1 MLAAVARVPT
11 YILDS
16 AYTEFSGTVS
26 LRSGDSNMAKQEASV
41 TQLVSMIEKGQI
53 RLPEMQRKFVWKA
66 TKVRDLLDSLYR
78 GYPSGTILM
87 WEPEESVA
95 LTSFSVKTD
104 DKSAFKPMLLLDGQ
118 QRLTSLSCVLRGE
131 PVTVRGRKK
140 PIDILFNLEHPADP
154 LTSIDVDEDDED
166 EFDSDEFEQN
176 EDSINETIQQM
187 TFVVSST
194 KLAASPNWI
203 RVSDVFRDNSDKTF
217 LARAGVESFN
227 DPRYDKYTERIKK
240 LRAVRDYVYRMDV
253 LEPSL
258 SYEEV
263 TEIFVRVNSL
273 GAKLRGSDLALA
285 QITARWRDSLRI
297 FEELQAKI
305 LSDHKFDLELGT
317 ILRSLVIQATGQSKF
332 KTVSSLS
339 QSKLE
344 VAWKENERA
353 MTFALNFLRSNV
365 KIDSSAL
372 LTSPY
377 IILVIAF
384 WGAKRAYKISDAE
397 ATKMTRW
404 VLLANAKARFARGS
418 SESILDQ
425 DLVALRDGGG
435 AEQLLERL
443 VVQVGRLEI
452 TPSELVG
459 RNAGSGLFKTMF
471 LAFKEDGARDWNT
484 NLAISVNHS
493 GKQDKLQFHHI
504 FPTAYMKKQAQLMDL
519 PSTDDIANLAFIGG
533 KTNREISDKAP
544 AEYLKKILEGDGK
557 VQLENQAIPTELEL
571 LKPESY
577 SDFLTLR
584 RKLIADRLNR
594 FLGN

>member
-1 MLAAVARVPT
+1 
-11 YILDS
+11 
-16 AYTEFSGTVS
+16 
-26 LRSGDSNMAKQEASV
+26 MAKQEASV
-41 TQLVSMIEKGQI
+41 TQLVGMIEKGQI

-87 WEPEESVA
+87 WEPDESVA
-95 LTSFSVKTD
+95 LTSFSIKTD

-118 QRLTSLSCVLRGE
+118 QRLTSLSSVLRGE
-131 PVTVRGRKK
+131 PVTVRGRRR
-140 PIDILFNLEHPADP
+140 PIDILFNLEHPENP
-154 LTSIDVDEDDED
+154 LTSIDSDEDDED
-166 EFDSDEFEQN
+166 EFESDEFEQS
-176 EDSINETIQQM
+176 EDSLNETIQQM

-194 KLAASPNWI
+194 KLASASNWI
-203 RVSDVFRDNSDKTF
+203 SVSDVFKDNSDKAF
-217 LARAGVESFN
+217 LTKAGVESFD
-227 DPRYDKYTERIKK
+227 DPRYDKYTERLKK
-240 LRAVRDYVYRMDV
+240 LRAIRDYVYRMDV

-305 LSDHKFDLELGT
+305 SSDHNFDLELGT

-332 KTVSSLS
+332 RTVSSLS

-344 VAWKENERA
+344 TAWKENERA

-384 WGAKRAYKISDAE
+384 WGAKHAYKISDTE
-397 ATKMTRW
+397 ATRMSRW

-435 AEQLLERL
+435 AEQLIERL
-443 VVQVGRLEI
+443 VIQVGRLEI
-452 TPSELVG
+452 TPSELMG

-544 AEYLKKILEGDGK
+544 AEYLKKIIEGDGK
-557 VQLENQAIPTELEL
+557 AQLENQAIPTDLEL

-577 SDFLTLR
+577 SEFLTLR
-584 RKLIADRLNR
+584 RQLIADRLNL

>member
-1 MLAAVARVPT
+1 
-11 YILDS
+11 
-16 AYTEFSGTVS
+16 
-26 LRSGDSNMAKQEASV
+26 MAKQEASV
-41 TQLVSMIEKGQI
+41 SQLVGMIEKGQI

-87 WEPEESVA
+87 WEPDVTVA
-95 LTSFSVKTD
+95 LTTFSIKTD

-118 QRLTSLSCVLRGE
+118 QRLTSLSSVLRGE
-131 PVTVRGRKK
+131 PVTVRGRRR
-140 PIDILFNLEHPADP
+140 PIDILFNLEHPENP
-154 LTSIDVDEDDED
+154 LTAVDPDEDDED
-166 EFDSDEFEQN
+166 EFESDEFEPT
-176 EDSINETIQQM
+176 EDAINENIQQM

-203 RVSDVFRDNSDKTF
+203 RASDVFKDNSDKVF
-217 LARAGVESFN
+217 LAKAGVESFH

-240 LRAVRDYVYRMDV
+240 LRAIRDYVYRMDV
-253 LEPSL
+253 LEPNL

-285 QITARWRDSLRI
+285 QITARWRNSLKI
-297 FEELQAKI
+297 FEGLQQKI
-305 LSDHKFDLELGT
+305 INDHKFDLELGT

-339 QSKLE
+339 QHKLE
-344 VAWKENERA
+344 TAWIETERA
-353 MTFALNFLRSNV
+353 MTFGLNFLRSNI

-384 WGAKRAYKISDAE
+384 WGAKRDYKISDAE

-425 DLVALRDGGG
+425 DLAVLRDGGG
-435 AEQLLERL
+435 AEQLIERL

-452 TPSELVG
+452 TPSELIG

-471 LAFKEDGARDWNT
+471 LAFKEDGARDWNS

-504 FPTAYMKKQAQLMDL
+504 FPTAYMKKQSKLMDL

-544 AEYLKKILEGDGK
+544 VDYLKKILEGDGK
-557 VQLENQAIPTELEL
+557 IQLENQAIPTDVEL
-571 LKPESY
+571 LKPEFF
-577 SDFLTLR
+577 SDFLTTR
-584 RKLIADRLNR
+584 RLLIANRLNR

>member
-1 MLAAVARVPT
+1 
-11 YILDS
+11 
-16 AYTEFSGTVS
+16 
-26 LRSGDSNMAKQEASV
+26 MAKQEASV
-41 TQLVSMIEKGQI
+41 TQLVGMIEKGQI

-87 WEPEESVA
+87 WEPDETVA
-95 LTSFSVKTD
+95 LTSFSIKTD

-118 QRLTSLSCVLRGE
+118 QRLTSLSSVLRGE
-131 PVTVRGRKK
+131 PVTVRGRRR
-140 PIDILFNLEHPADP
+140 PIDILFNLEHPDNP
-154 LTSIDVDEDDED
+154 LTSVDVDEDDED
-166 EFDSDEFEQN
+166 EFESDEFEQS
-176 EDSINETIQQM
+176 EDAINESIQQM
-187 TFVVSST
+187 TFVVSSS
-194 KLAASPNWI
+194 KLAASSHWI
-203 RVSDVFRDNSDKTF
+203 RVSDVFKDNSDKAF
-217 LARAGVESFN
+217 LTKAGVESFD

-240 LRAVRDYVYRMDV
+240 LRAIRDYVYRMDV
-253 LEPSL
+253 LEPNL

-297 FEELQAKI
+297 FEELQGKI

-344 VAWKENERA
+344 TAWKENERA

-384 WGAKRAYKISDAE
+384 WGAKRSYKISDAE

-425 DLVALRDGGG
+425 DLLALREGGG
-435 AEQLLERL
+435 ADQLVERL
-443 VVQVGRLEI
+443 VIQVGRLDV
-452 TPSELVG
+452 TPSELIG

-484 NLAISVNHS
+484 NLTISVNHS

-504 FPTAYMKKQAQLMDL
+504 FPTAFMKKQAKLMDL

-544 AEYLKKILEGDGK
+544 AEYLKKILEGDGR
-557 VQLENQAIPTELEL
+557 VQLENQAIPTDLEL

-577 SDFLTLR
+577 SEFLTLR
-584 RKLIADRLNR
+584 RKLIAERLNR

>member
-1 MLAAVARVPT
+1 
-11 YILDS
+11 
-16 AYTEFSGTVS
+16 
-26 LRSGDSNMAKQEASV
+26 MAKQEASV
-41 TQLVSMIEKGQI
+41 TQLVGMIEKGQI

-87 WEPEESVA
+87 WEPDETVA
-95 LTSFSVKTD
+95 LTSFSIKTD

-118 QRLTSLSCVLRGE
+118 QRLTSLSSVLRGE
-131 PVTVRGRKK
+131 PVTVRGRRR
-140 PIDILFNLEHPADP
+140 PIDILFNLEHPDNP
-154 LTSIDVDEDDED
+154 LNSVDVDEDDED
-166 EFDSDEFEQN
+166 EFESDEFEQS
-176 EDSINETIQQM
+176 EDAINESIQQM
-187 TFVVSST
+187 TFVVSSS
-194 KLAASPNWI
+194 KLAASSNWI
-203 RVSDVFRDNSDKTF
+203 RVSDVFKDNSDKAF
-217 LARAGVESFN
+217 LTKAGVESFD
-227 DPRYDKYTERIKK
+227 DPRYDRYTERIKK
-240 LRAVRDYVYRMDV
+240 LRAIRDYVYRMDV
-253 LEPSL
+253 LEPNL

-297 FEELQAKI
+297 FEELQGKI

-344 VAWKENERA
+344 TAWKENERA

-384 WGAKRAYKISDAE
+384 WGAKRLYKISDAE

-425 DLVALRDGGG
+425 DLLALREGGG
-435 AEQLLERL
+435 ADQLIERL
-443 VVQVGRLEI
+443 VIQVGRLDV
-452 TPSELVG
+452 TPSELIG

-484 NLAISVNHS
+484 NLTISINHS

-504 FPTAYMKKQAQLMDL
+504 FPTAFMKKQAKLMEL

-544 AEYLKKILEGDGK
+544 AEYLKKILEGDGR
-557 VQLENQAIPTELEL
+557 VQLENQAIPTDLEL

-577 SDFLTLR
+577 SEFLTLR
-584 RKLIADRLNR
+584 RKLIAERLNR

>member
-1 MLAAVARVPT
+1 
-11 YILDS
+11 
-16 AYTEFSGTVS
+16 
-26 LRSGDSNMAKQEASV
+26 MAKQEASV
-41 TQLVSMIEKGQI
+41 TQLVGMIEKGQI

-87 WEPEESVA
+87 WEPDETVA
-95 LTSFSVKTD
+95 LTSFSIKTD

-118 QRLTSLSCVLRGE
+118 QRLTSLSSVLRGE
-131 PVTVRGRKK
+131 PVTVRGRRR
-140 PIDILFNLEHPADP
+140 PIDILFNLEHPENP
-154 LTSIDVDEDDED
+154 LTSIDADEDDED
-166 EFDSDEFEQN
+166 EFESDEFEQS
-176 EDSINETIQQM
+176 EDALNETIQQM
-187 TFVVSST
+187 TFVVSSS
-194 KLAASPNWI
+194 KLAAASNWI
-203 RVSDVFRDNSDKTF
+203 RVSDVFKDNSDKAF
-217 LARAGVESFN
+217 LTKAGVESFD

-240 LRAVRDYVYRMDV
+240 LRAIRDYVYRMDV
-253 LEPSL
+253 LEPNL

-297 FEELQAKI
+297 FEELQVKI

-344 VAWKENERA
+344 TAWDENERA

-384 WGAKRAYKISDAE
+384 WGSKRSYKISDAE
-397 ATKMTRW
+397 ATKMRRW

-425 DLVALRDGGG
+425 DLLALREGGG
-435 AEQLLERL
+435 ADQLVERL
-443 VVQVGRLEI
+443 VIQVGRLDV
-452 TPSELVG
+452 TPSELIG

-471 LAFKEDGARDWNT
+471 LAFKEDGAQDWNT

-504 FPTAYMKKQAQLMDL
+504 FPTAFMKKQAKIMEL

-544 AEYLKKILEGDGK
+544 SEYLKKILEGDGK
-557 VQLENQAIPTELEL
+557 VQLENQAIPTDLDL

-584 RKLIADRLNR
+584 RKLIADKLNN

>member
-1 MLAAVARVPT
+1 
-11 YILDS
+11 
-16 AYTEFSGTVS
+16 
-26 LRSGDSNMAKQEASV
+26 
-41 TQLVSMIEKGQI
+41 
-53 RLPEMQRKFVWKA
+53 
-66 TKVRDLLDSLYR
+66 
-78 GYPSGTILM
+78 
-87 WEPEESVA
+87 
-95 LTSFSVKTD
+95 
-104 DKSAFKPMLLLDGQ
+104 
-118 QRLTSLSCVLRGE
+118 
-131 PVTVRGRKK
+131 
-140 PIDILFNLEHPADP
+140 
-154 LTSIDVDEDDED
+154 
-166 EFDSDEFEQN
+166 
-176 EDSINETIQQM
+176 
-187 TFVVSST
+187 
-194 KLAASPNWI
+194 
-203 RVSDVFRDNSDKTF
+203 
-217 LARAGVESFN
+217 
-227 DPRYDKYTERIKK
+227 
-240 LRAVRDYVYRMDV
+240 MDV

-297 FEELQAKI
+297 FEELQGKI

-344 VAWKENERA
+344 TAWKENERA

-384 WGAKRAYKISDAE
+384 WGAKRLYKISDAE

-425 DLVALRDGGG
+425 DLLALREGGG
-435 AEQLLERL
+435 ADQLIERL
-443 VVQVGRLEI
+443 VIQVGRLDV
-452 TPSELVG
+452 TPSELIG

-484 NLAISVNHS
+484 NLTISVNHS

-504 FPTAYMKKQAQLMDL
+504 FPTAFMKKQAKLMEL

-544 AEYLKKILEGDGK
+544 AEYLKKILEGDGR

-577 SDFLTLR
+577 SEFLTLR
-584 RKLIADRLNR
+584 RKLIAERLNR

>member
-1 MLAAVARVPT
+1 
-11 YILDS
+11 
-16 AYTEFSGTVS
+16 
-26 LRSGDSNMAKQEASV
+26 MAKQEASV
-41 TQLVSMIEKGQI
+41 SQLVGMIEKGQI

-87 WEPEESVA
+87 WEPDESVA
-95 LTSFSVKTD
+95 LTSFSIATD

-118 QRLTSLSCVLRGE
+118 QRLTSLSSVLRGE
-131 PVTVRGRKK
+131 PVTVRRRKK
-140 PIDILFNLEHPADP
+140 AIDILFNLEHPENP
-154 LTSIDVDEDDED
+154 LTSIDTDEDDED
-166 EFDSDEFEQN
+166 EFESDEFEQSEDIMN
-176 EDSINETIQQM
+176 ENIQQM
-187 TFVVSST
+187 TFVVSSS
-194 KLAASPNWI
+194 KLAAASNWI
-203 RVSDVFRDNSDKTF
+203 RVSDVFKDNSDKAF
-217 LARAGVESFN
+217 LTKAGVESFD

-240 LRAVRDYVYRMDV
+240 LRAIRDYVYRMDV
-253 LEPSL
+253 LEPNL

-285 QITARWRDSLRI
+285 QITARWRDSLSI
-297 FEELQAKI
+297 FEKLQSTI
-305 LSDHKFDLELGT
+305 SEEHKFDLELGT
-317 ILRSLVIQATGQSKF
+317 ILRSLIIQATGQSKF
-332 KTVSSLS
+332 KTVNTLS
-339 QSKLE
+339 QTKLE
-344 VAWKENERA
+344 AAWEENERA
-353 MTFALNFLRSNV
+353 MTYALNFLKSNV

-384 WGAKRAYKISDAE
+384 WGSKHKYKISDSE

-404 VLLANAKARFARGS
+404 VLLANAKARFSRAS

-425 DLVALRDGGG
+425 DLLVLREGGG
-435 AEQLLERL
+435 AEQLIERL

-452 TPSELVG
+452 TAAELVG
-459 RNAGSGLFKTMF
+459 RNAASGLFKTMF

-484 NLAISVNHS
+484 NLTISVNHS

-504 FPTAYMKKQAQLMDL
+504 FPTAYMKKQAKLMDL

-544 AEYLKKILEGDGK
+544 ADYMKKILEGDGK
-557 VQLENQAIPTELEL
+557 VQLENQAIPTDLEL

-577 SDFLTLR
+577 GDFLTLR
-584 RKLIADRLNR
+584 RKLIAERLNR

>member
-1 MLAAVARVPT
+1 
-11 YILDS
+11 
-16 AYTEFSGTVS
+16 
-26 LRSGDSNMAKQEASV
+26 MAKQEASV
-41 TQLVSMIEKGQI
+41 TQLVGMIEKGQI

-87 WEPEESVA
+87 WEPDETVA
-95 LTSFSVKTD
+95 LTSFSIKTD

-118 QRLTSLSCVLRGE
+118 QRLTSLSSVLRGE
-131 PVTVRGRKK
+131 PVTVRGRRR
-140 PIDILFNLEHPADP
+140 PIDILFNLEHPENP
-154 LTSIDVDEDDED
+154 LTSIDADEDDED
-166 EFDSDEFEQN
+166 EFESDEFELS
-176 EDSINETIQQM
+176 EDALNETIQQM
-187 TFVVSST
+187 TFVVSSS
-194 KLAASPNWI
+194 KLAASSNWI
-203 RVSDVFRDNSDKTF
+203 RVSDVFKDNSDKAF
-217 LARAGVESFN
+217 LTKAGVESFD

-240 LRAVRDYVYRMDV
+240 LRAIRDYVYRMDV
-253 LEPSL
+253 LEPNL

-297 FEELQAKI
+297 FEELQVKI
-305 LSDHKFDLELGT
+305 LTDHKFDLELGT

-344 VAWKENERA
+344 TAWDENERA

-384 WGAKRAYKISDAE
+384 WGSKRSYKISDAE
-397 ATKMTRW
+397 ATKMRRW

-425 DLVALRDGGG
+425 DLLALREGGG
-435 AEQLLERL
+435 AEQLIERL
-443 VVQVGRLEI
+443 VIQVGRLDV
-452 TPSELVG
+452 TPSELIG

-471 LAFKEDGARDWNT
+471 LAFKEDGAQDWNT

-504 FPTAYMKKQAQLMDL
+504 FPTAFMKKQAKIMEL

-544 AEYLKKILEGDGK
+544 SEYLKKILEGDGK
-557 VQLENQAIPTELEL
+557 VQLENQAIPTDLEL

-584 RKLIADRLNR
+584 RKLIADRLNN

>member
-1 MLAAVARVPT
+1 
-11 YILDS
+11 
-16 AYTEFSGTVS
+16 
-26 LRSGDSNMAKQEASV
+26 MAKQEASV
-41 TQLVSMIEKGQI
+41 TQLVGMIEKGQI

-87 WEPEESVA
+87 WEPDETVA
-95 LTSFSVKTD
+95 LTSFSIKTD

-118 QRLTSLSCVLRGE
+118 QRLTSLSSVLRGE
-131 PVTVRGRKK
+131 PVTVRGRRR
-140 PIDILFNLEHPADP
+140 PIDILFNLEHPDNP
-154 LTSIDVDEDDED
+154 LTSIDVDEDDEE
-166 EFDSDEFEQN
+166 EFESDEFEQS
-176 EDSINETIQQM
+176 EDAINESIQLM
-187 TFVVSST
+187 TFVVSSS
-194 KLAASPNWI
+194 KLAASSNWI
-203 RVSDVFRDNSDKTF
+203 RVSDVFKDNSDKAF
-217 LARAGVESFN
+217 LTKAGVESFD

-240 LRAVRDYVYRMDV
+240 LRAIRDYVYRMDV

-297 FEELQAKI
+297 FEELQGKI
-305 LSDHKFDLELGT
+305 LNDHKFDLELGT

-344 VAWKENERA
+344 TAWKENERA

-384 WGAKRAYKISDAE
+384 WGAKRLYKISDAE

-425 DLVALRDGGG
+425 DLLALREGGG
-435 AEQLLERL
+435 ADQLIERL
-443 VVQVGRLEI
+443 VIQVGRLDV
-452 TPSELVG
+452 TPSELIG

-484 NLAISVNHS
+484 NLTISVNHS

-504 FPTAYMKKQAQLMDL
+504 FPTAFMKKQAKLMDL

-544 AEYLKKILEGDGK
+544 AEYLKKILEGDGR
-557 VQLENQAIPTELEL
+557 VQLENQAIPTDLEL

-577 SDFLTLR
+577 SEFLTLR
-584 RKLIADRLNR
+584 RKLIAERLNR

>member
-1 MLAAVARVPT
+1 
-11 YILDS
+11 
-16 AYTEFSGTVS
+16 
-26 LRSGDSNMAKQEASV
+26 MAKQEASV
-41 TQLVSMIEKGQI
+41 TQLVGMIEKGQI

-87 WEPEESVA
+87 WEPDETVA
-95 LTSFSVKTD
+95 LTSFSIKTD

-118 QRLTSLSCVLRGE
+118 QRLTSLSSVLRGE
-131 PVTVRGRKK
+131 PVTVRGRRR
-140 PIDILFNLEHPADP
+140 PIDILFNLEHPDNP
-154 LTSIDVDEDDED
+154 LTSIDTDEDDED
-166 EFDSDEFEQN
+166 EFESDEFEQS
-176 EDSINETIQQM
+176 EDALNETIQQM
-187 TFVVSST
+187 TFVVSSS
-194 KLAASPNWI
+194 KLAASSNWI
-203 RVSDVFRDNSDKTF
+203 RVSDVFKDNSDKAF
-217 LARAGVESFN
+217 LTKAGVESFD

-240 LRAVRDYVYRMDV
+240 LRAIRDYVYRMDV
-253 LEPSL
+253 LEPDL

-297 FEELQAKI
+297 FEELQVKI

-339 QSKLE
+339 KSKLE
-344 VAWKENERA
+344 TAWDENERA

-365 KIDSSAL
+365 KIDSPAL

-384 WGAKRAYKISDAE
+384 WGATRKYKISDAE

-418 SESILDQ
+418 SEGILDQ
-425 DLVALRDGGG
+425 DLLALREGGG
-435 AEQLLERL
+435 ADQLIERL
-443 VVQVGRLEI
+443 VIQVGRLEI
-452 TPSELVG
+452 TPSELIG
-459 RNAGSGLFKTMF
+459 RNAASGLFKTMF
-471 LAFKEDGARDWNT
+471 LAFREDGASDWN
-484 NLAISVNHS
+484 NSLAISINHS

-504 FPTAYMKKQAQLMDL
+504 FPTAFMKKQAKTMDL

-544 AEYLKKILEGDGK
+544 SEYLKKILEGHGK
-557 VQLENQAIPTELEL
+557 VQLENQAIPTDLEL

-577 SDFLTLR
+577 SDFLILR